1 MFIFHMIKNQM
12 LAIHSLLTVHMTNKE
27 ALVFGAAFTMG
38 MTPEPA
44 GFKLRFSSS
53 S

>member
-1 MFIFHMIKNQM
+1 MIKNQM
-12 LAIHSLLTVHMTNKE
+12 LAIQSALTVHMTNKE

-38 MTPEPA
+38 MMPEPA